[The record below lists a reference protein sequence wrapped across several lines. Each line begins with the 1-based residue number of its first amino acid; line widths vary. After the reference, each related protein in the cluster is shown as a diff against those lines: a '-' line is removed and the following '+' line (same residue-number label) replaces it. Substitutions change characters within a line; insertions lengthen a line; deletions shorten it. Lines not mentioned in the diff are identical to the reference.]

1 MNVFLVSMG
10 CAKNTVDSERLMGR
24 LTALGHRAVEDPHE
38 AEVGI
43 INTCGF
49 IQDAVKEN
57 IDAILDLEQMKEQG
71 VLPHIIVAGCLVN
84 RYEAELR
91 KELPTV
97 DLFARAEEWDTVAA
111 FLQDLTR
118 GAAGKAAH
126 PRASGGIRPSRPSG
140 EPPCPSQGPEGNG
153 GAPQRSCQRVNLL
166 PGTPWSRYLKVS
178 EGCSTCCSYCAIPLI
193 RGGLRSTPV
202 EQLVEEAQG
211 LCAAGAKELCLV
223 GQDLT
228 VYGQDLYGE
237 PALRRLL
244 SGLNSALP
252 DGTWLRLLYLH
263 PDRVTEEL
271 ADFLLGTEKVLH
283 YLDIPIQHI
292 NDGILTRMNRSRGSS
307 GTHIRRIFRALR
319 KRDPLFTLRTT
330 VMTGFPGETETAFQE
345 LCDFIQEA
353 EPDHAGAF
361 VYSPEEGTPAA
372 SFPDAVPGEIAE
384 ERCARLM
391 ELQSA
396 AARERSGLFIGKDL
410 DVLIE
415 ETDPEAGEA
424 WGRSYRDAPEV
435 DGMVCV
441 QSEASGELP
450 QPGEKIRVHV
460 TDCAE
465 QDLFG
470 EPVEGGEQ

>member
-24 LTALGHRAVEDPHE
+24 LAALGHRAVEDPQE
-38 AEVGI
+38 ADVGI

-71 VLPHIIVAGCLVN
+71 VLPHIVVVGCLVN

-97 DLFARAEEWDTVAA
+97 DLFARAEEWDAVANY
-111 FLQDLTR
+111 LQGLTR
-118 GAAGKAAH
+118 GETGKTGPACAG
-126 PRASGGIRPSRPSG
+126 
-140 EPPCPSQGPEGNG
+140 E
-153 GAPQRSCQRVNLL
+153 RVSLL
-166 PGTPWSRYLKVS
+166 PCTPWSRYLKVS
-178 EGCSTCCSYCAIPLI
+178 EGCNTRCSYCAIPLI

-202 EQLVEEAQG
+202 ERLVEEAQG

-228 VYGQDLYGE
+228 VYGQDLYGG
-237 PALRRLL
+237 PAFKRLL
-244 SGLNSALP
+244 SELDSALP

-263 PDRVTEEL
+263 PDRVTEDL
-271 ADFLLGTEKVLH
+271 VDFLLGTEKVLH

-292 NDGILTRMNRSRGSS
+292 NDGILTRMNRGV
-307 GTHIRRIFRALR
+307 GGAGEHIRHVFRAIR
-319 KRDPLFTLRTT
+319 ERDPLFALRTT
-330 VMTGFPGETETAFQE
+330 VMTGFPGETEEAFEE
-345 LCDFIQEA
+345 LCDFLQEA
-353 EPDHAGAF
+353 ELDHAGAF

-372 SFPDAVPGEIAE
+372 SFPGSVPHEIAE
-384 ERCARLM
+384 ERCSRLT
-391 ELQSA
+391 ELQA
-396 AARERSGLFIGKDL
+396 AIAQERSELFIGKEL

-415 ETDPEAGEA
+415 ETDPESGEA
-424 WGRSYRDAPEV
+424 WGRTCRDAPEV
-435 DGMVCV
+435 DGLTCV
-441 QSEASGELP
+441 SGGTP
-450 QPGEKIRVHV
+450 RPGDKVRMRV

-470 EPVEGGEQ
+470 DLVEGENND

>member
-1 MNVFLVSMG
+1 MNVFLISMG

-24 LTALGHRAVEDPHE
+24 LAALGHRAVEDPQE
-38 AEVGI
+38 ADVGI

-71 VLPHIIVAGCLVN
+71 VLPHIVVVGCLVN

-97 DLFARAEEWDTVAA
+97 DLFARAEEWDTVAGY
-111 FLQDLTR
+111 LQSLEL
-118 GAAGKAAH
+118 GKTAPACI
-126 PRASGGIRPSRPSG
+126 PKERP
-140 EPPCPSQGPEGNG
+140 
-153 GAPQRSCQRVNLL
+153 NLL

-178 EGCSTCCSYCAIPLI
+178 EGCNTRCSYCAIPLI

-202 EQLVEEAQG
+202 ERLVEEAQG

-228 VYGQDLYGE
+228 VYGQDLYGG
-237 PALRRLL
+237 PALKRLL
-244 SGLNSALP
+244 SELDSALP

-263 PDRVTEEL
+263 PDRVTEDL
-271 ADFLLGTEKVLH
+271 VDFLLGTEKVLH

-292 NDGILTRMNRSRGSS
+292 NDGILTRMNRGV
-307 GTHIRRIFRALR
+307 GGAGEHIRHVFRAIR
-319 KRDPLFTLRTT
+319 ERDPLFALRTT
-330 VMTGFPGETETAFQE
+330 VMTGFPGETEEAFQE
-345 LCDFIQEA
+345 LCDFLEEA
-353 EPDHAGAF
+353 ELDHVGAF

-372 SFPDAVPGEIAE
+372 NFPDAVPHEIAE
-384 ERCARLM
+384 ERCSRLT
-391 ELQSA
+391 EIQA
-396 AARERSGLFIGKDL
+396 AIAQERSELFIGKEL

-415 ETDPEAGEA
+415 ETDPESGEA
-424 WGRSYRDAPEV
+424 WGRTCRDAPEV
-435 DGMVCV
+435 DGLTCV
-441 QSEASGELP
+441 SGGTP
-450 QPGEKIRVHV
+450 RPGDKVRMRV

-470 EPVEGGEQ
+470 DLVEGENND